1 MLVWEFQTRM
11 EGIYDR
17 ELSEW
22 KRTRWLATWIVKPY
36 KDVQPSDL
44 LPLPD
49 DVKRKKIPE
58 GHFDAMLKRYKKYKN
73 GNSK

>member
-1 MLVWEFQTRM
+1 MLVWELQMRI
-11 EGIYDR
+11 EGINQQ
-17 ELSEW
+17 ELLEW
-22 KRTRWLATWIVKPY
+22 KKLRWLATWIVKPY

-58 GHFDAMLKRYKKYKN
+58 GHFEAMLKRYKKYKN
-73 GNSK
+73 GNS